1 MIKTANFTA
10 HENIDLSKEIA
21 LIAGVDTPF
30 TTLLMNKKLVE
41 TAGSVTINWREKTL
55 DDTADISKVEGH
67 TPDTFVSSG
76 RAEKSNVMEIFS
88 KAVQV
93 SGSAQASNVVG
104 INDLFASEINDRL
117 TEVKVNI
124 ERKCLHL
131 QTIMTVARPY
141 IRRMKSVFEQIHPDN
156 VVDINTAPTQADF
169 KAVVKK
175 LWDAG
180 LGSNEFYCF
189 VNADVKEIIDDFY
202 ANQVNYNMPMDT
214 FGFVANR
221 VITNYGIVNVVLN
234 RHMPVDKILVVD
246 PAYLRLVYL
255 RKAAFEMLAKDGDNL
270 KGMVITECYTKTL
283 IAKRLQLHSNSSL

>member
-1 MIKTANFTA
+1 MIKTTNFTQ

-21 LIAGVDTPF
+21 LVAPTDTPF
-30 TTLLMNKKLVE
+30 STLLMNKKLVE

-55 DDTADISKVEGH
+55 DDTEDISKTEGF
-67 TPDTFVSSG
+67 TVDTFVSSG

-93 SGSAQASNVVG
+93 SGSAQASNITG

-124 ERKCLHL
+124 EKKMLAPANYNDGS
-131 QTIMTVARPY
+131 TEPF
-141 IRRMKSVFEQIHPDN
+141 IRRMKSVFEQVHPDN
-156 VVDINTAPTQADF
+156 VVEIETAPTQNDF

-175 LWDAG
+175 LWDNG
-180 LGSNEFYCF
+180 LGSNEFYAF
-189 VNADVKEIIDDFY
+189 VNSDYKELIDGFY
-202 ANQVNYNMPMDT
+202 ANQINYNMPMDT
-214 FGFVANR
+214 FGFVANK

-255 RKAAFEMLAKDGDNL
+255 RKPAFEMLAKDGDNI
-270 KGMVITECYTKTL
+270 KGMVITECSLKVL
-283 IAKRLQLHSNSSL
+283 NSKAVAVAQ

>member
-1 MIKTANFTA
+1 MIKTNNFTQ

-21 LIAGVDTPF
+21 LVAPTDTPF
-30 TTLLMNKKLVE
+30 TTLLLNKKLVE

-55 DDTADISKVEGH
+55 DDTADISKTEGF
-67 TPDTFVSSG
+67 TVDTFVSSG

-124 ERKCLHL
+124 EKKMLAP
-131 QTIMTVARPY
+131 TNYNDGSTEPF
-141 IRRMKSVFEQIHPDN
+141 IRRMKSIFEQVDPSN
-156 VVDINTAPTQADF
+156 VVDITTAPTQADF

-180 LGSNEFYCF
+180 LGSNEFYAF
-189 VNADVKEIIDDFY
+189 VNADFKEIIDGFY
-202 ANQVNYNMPMDT
+202 ANQINYNMPMDT
-214 FGFVANR
+214 FGFVANK
-221 VITNYGIVNVVLN
+221 VITNYGVVNVVLN

-255 RKAAFEMLAKDGDNL
+255 RKPAFEMLAKDGDNL
-270 KGMVITECYTKTL
+270 KGMVITECSLKVL
-283 IAKRLQLHSNSSL
+283 NSKAVAVAQ

>member
-1 MIKTANFTA
+1 
-10 HENIDLSKEIA
+10 
-21 LIAGVDTPF
+21 
-30 TTLLMNKKLVE
+30 MNKKLVE

-55 DDTADISKVEGH
+55 DDTEDISKIEGH

-124 ERKCLHL
+124 EKKVLAP
-131 QTIMTVARPY
+131 TNYNDGSTEPF
-141 IRRMKSVFEQIHPDN
+141 IRRMKSIFEQVDPAN
-156 VVDINTAPTQADF
+156 VVDITTAPTQADF

-180 LGSNEFYCF
+180 LGSNEFYAF
-189 VNADVKEIIDDFY
+189 VNADFKELIDGFY
-202 ANQVNYNMPMDT
+202 ANQINYNQPMDT
-214 FGFVANR
+214 YGFVANKI
-221 VITNYGIVNVVLN
+221 ITNYGVVNVVLN

-255 RKAAFEMLAKDGDNL
+255 RKPAFEMLAKDGDNI
-270 KGMVITECYTKTL
+270 KGMVITECSLKVL
-283 IAKRLQLHSNSSL
+283 NSKAVAVAQ

>member
-1 MIKTANFTA
+1 MIKTTNFTQ

-21 LIAGVDTPF
+21 LVTPNDTPF

-55 DDTADISKVEGH
+55 DDTEDISKTEGF
-67 TPDTFVSSG
+67 TVDTFVSSG

-124 ERKCLHL
+124 EKKVLAP
-131 QTIMTVARPY
+131 TNYNDGSTEPF
-141 IRRMKSVFEQIHPDN
+141 IRRMKSIFEQVDPAN
-156 VVDINTAPTQADF
+156 VVDITTAPTQADF

-189 VNADVKEIIDDFY
+189 VNADFKEIIDGFY
-202 ANQVNYNMPMDT
+202 ANQINYNMPMDT
-214 FGFVANR
+214 FGFVANK
-221 VITNYGIVNVVLN
+221 VITNYGVVNVVLN

-255 RKAAFEMLAKDGDNL
+255 RKPAFEMLAKDGDNL
-270 KGMVITECYTKTL
+270 KGMVITECSLKVL
-283 IAKRLQLHSNSSL
+283 NSKAVAVAQ

>member
-1 MIKTANFTA
+1 MIKTNNFTQ
-10 HENIDLSKEIA
+10 HENIDLSREIA
-21 LIAGVDTPF
+21 LVAPTDTPF

-55 DDTADISKVEGH
+55 DDTEDISKTEGF
-67 TPDTFVSSG
+67 TVDTFVSSG

-93 SGSAQASNVVG
+93 SGSAQASNITG

-124 ERKCLHL
+124 EKKMLAPSNYNDGS
-131 QTIMTVARPY
+131 TEPF
-141 IRRMKSVFEQIHPDN
+141 IRRMKSIFEQVDPDN
-156 VVDINTAPTQADF
+156 VVEIETAPTQNDF

-180 LGSNEFYCF
+180 LGSNEFYAF
-189 VNADVKEIIDDFY
+189 VNADFKEIIDGFY
-202 ANQVNYNMPMDT
+202 ANQINYNMPMDT
-214 FGFVANR
+214 FGFVANK

-255 RKAAFEMLAKDGDNL
+255 RKPAFEMLAKDGDYL
-270 KGMVITECYTKTL
+270 KGMVITECSLKVL
-283 IAKRLQLHSNSSL
+283 NSKAVAVAQ

>member
-1 MIKTANFTA
+1 MIKTSNFTT
-10 HENIDLSKEIA
+10 HENIDLSREIA
-21 LIAGVDTPF
+21 LVAPTDTPF

-55 DDTADISKVEGH
+55 DDTEDISKTEGH

-76 RAEKSNVMEIFS
+76 RAEKSNIMEIFS

-93 SGSAQASNVVG
+93 SGSAQASNITG

-124 ERKCLHL
+124 EKKMLAP
-131 QTIMTVARPY
+131 TNYNDGSTEPF
-141 IRRMKSVFEQIHPDN
+141 IRRMKSIFEQIHPDN
-156 VVDINTAPTQADF
+156 VIDISTAPTQNDF

-180 LGSNEFYCF
+180 LGSNEFYAF
-189 VNADVKEIIDDFY
+189 VNADFKEIIDGFY
-202 ANQVNYNMPMDT
+202 TNQINYNMPMDT
-214 FGFVANR
+214 FGFVANK

-255 RKAAFEMLAKDGDNL
+255 RKPAFEMLAKDGDYL
-270 KGMVITECYTKTL
+270 KGMVITECSLKVL
-283 IAKRLQLHSNSSL
+283 NSKAVAVAQ

>member
-1 MIKTANFTA
+1 MIKTNNFTI

-21 LIAGVDTPF
+21 LITPSDTPF
-30 TTLLMNKKLVE
+30 STLLMNKKLVE

-55 DDTADISKVEGH
+55 DDTEDISKTEGF
-67 TPDTFVSSG
+67 TVDTFVSSG

-93 SGSAQASNVVG
+93 SGSAQASTIVG

-124 ERKCLHL
+124 ERKMLAPANYNDGS
-131 QTIMTVARPY
+131 TEPF
-141 IRRMKSVFEQIHPDN
+141 IRRMKSVFEQVHPDN
-156 VVDINTAPTQADF
+156 VVDITTAPTQNDF

-175 LWDAG
+175 LWDNG
-180 LGSNEFYCF
+180 LGSSEFYCF
-189 VNADVKEIIDDFY
+189 VNADFKEIIDSFY
-202 ANQVNYNMPMDT
+202 ANQINYNMPMDT
-214 FGFVANR
+214 FGFAANK

-255 RKAAFEMLAKDGDNL
+255 RKPAFEMLAKDGDNI
-270 KGMVITECYTKTL
+270 KGMVLTECSLKL
-283 IAKRLQLHSNSSL
+283 LNSKAVAVAQ

>member
-1 MIKTANFTA
+1 MIKTTDLTQ

-21 LIAGVDTPF
+21 LVAPTDTPF

-41 TAGSVTINWREKTL
+41 SAGSVTINWREKTL
-55 DDTADISKVEGH
+55 DDTEDISKVEGH

-76 RAEKSNVMEIFS
+76 RAEKSNIMEIFS

-93 SGSAQASNVVG
+93 SGSAQASTITG

-124 ERKCLHL
+124 EKKMLAPANYNDGS
-131 QTIMTVARPY
+131 QVPY
-141 IRRMKSVFEQIHPDN
+141 IRRMKSIFEQVHPDN
-156 VVDINTAPTQADF
+156 VVEIETAPTQADF

-175 LWDAG
+175 LWDNG

-189 VNADVKEIIDDFY
+189 VNADFKEIIDGFY
-202 ANQVNYNMPMDT
+202 ANQINYNMPMDT
-214 FGFVANR
+214 FGFVANK
-221 VITNYGIVNVVLN
+221 VVTNYGIVNVVLN
-234 RHMPVDKILVVD
+234 RHMPINKILVVD

-255 RKAAFEMLAKDGDNL
+255 RKPAFEMLAKDGDNL
-270 KGMVITECYTKTL
+270 KGMVITECSLKVL
-283 IAKRLQLHSNSSL
+283 NSKAVAIAQ

>member
-1 MIKTANFTA
+1 MIKTSNFTQ

-21 LIAGVDTPF
+21 LVTPTDTPF

-55 DDTADISKVEGH
+55 DDTADISKTEGF
-67 TPDTFVSSG
+67 TVDTFVSSG

-93 SGSAQASNVVG
+93 SGSAQASNVTG

-117 TEVKVNI
+117 TELKVNI
-124 ERKCLHL
+124 EKKMLAPSNYNDGS
-131 QTIMTVARPY
+131 TEPY
-141 IRRMKSVFEQIHPDN
+141 IRRMKSIFEQVDPAN

-180 LGSNEFYCF
+180 LGSNEFYAF
-189 VNADVKEIIDDFY
+189 VNADFKEIIDGFY
-202 ANQVNYNMPMDT
+202 ANQINYNMPMDT
-214 FGFVANR
+214 FGFVANK
-221 VITNYGIVNVVLN
+221 VITNYGVVNVVLN

-255 RKAAFEMLAKDGDNL
+255 RKPAFEMLAKDGDNI
-270 KGMVITECYTKTL
+270 KGMVITECSLKVL
-283 IAKRLQLHSNSSL
+283 NSKAVAVAQ

>member
-1 MIKTANFTA
+1 MIKTNNFTA

-21 LIAGVDTPF
+21 LVAPTDTPF

-55 DDTADISKVEGH
+55 DDTEDISKTEGF
-67 TPDTFVSSG
+67 TVDTFVSSG

-93 SGSAQASNVVG
+93 SGSAQASNITG

-124 ERKCLHL
+124 EKKMLAP
-131 QTIMTVARPY
+131 TNYNDGSTEPF
-141 IRRMKSVFEQIHPDN
+141 IRRMKSIFEQVDPDN
-156 VVDINTAPTQADF
+156 VVEIETAPTQADF

-180 LGSNEFYCF
+180 LGSNEFYAF
-189 VNADVKEIIDDFY
+189 VNADFKEIIDGFY
-202 ANQVNYNMPMDT
+202 ANQINYNMPMDT
-214 FGFVANR
+214 FGFVANK

-255 RKAAFEMLAKDGDNL
+255 RKPAFEMLAKDGDNI
-270 KGMVITECYTKTL
+270 KGMVLTECSLKVL
-283 IAKRLQLHSNSSL
+283 NSKAVAVAQ

>member
-1 MIKTANFTA
+1 MIKTTNFTQ

-21 LIAGVDTPF
+21 LVAPTDTPF
-30 TTLLMNKKLVE
+30 TTLLLNKKLVE

-55 DDTADISKVEGH
+55 DDTADISKTEGF
-67 TPDTFVSSG
+67 TVDTFVSSG

-124 ERKCLHL
+124 ERKMLAPSNYNDGS
-131 QTIMTVARPY
+131 TEPF
-141 IRRMKSVFEQIHPDN
+141 IRRMKSIFEQVDPSN
-156 VVDINTAPTQADF
+156 VVDITTAPTQADF

-189 VNADVKEIIDDFY
+189 LNADYKEILDDFY
-202 ANQVNYNMPMDT
+202 ANQINYNQPMDT
-214 FGFVANR
+214 YGFVANKI
-221 VITNYGIVNVVLN
+221 ITNYGIVNVVLN
-234 RHMPVDKILVVD
+234 RHMPVNKLLLVD
-246 PAYLRLVYL
+246 PSYLRLVYL
-255 RKAAFEMLAKDGDNL
+255 RKPAFEMLAKDGDNL
-270 KGMVITECYTKTL
+270 KGMVITECSLKVL
-283 IAKRLQLHSNSSL
+283 NSKAVAVAQ

>member
-1 MIKTANFTA
+1 MIRTNNFTM

-21 LIAGVDTPF
+21 LVAPTDTPF

-55 DDTADISKVEGH
+55 DDTEDISKTEGF
-67 TPDTFVSSG
+67 TVDTFVSSG

-93 SGSAQASNVVG
+93 SGSAQASNIVG
-104 INDLFASEINDRL
+104 INDLFASEISDRL

-124 ERKCLHL
+124 EKKMLAP
-131 QTIMTVARPY
+131 TNYNDGSKEPF
-141 IRRMKSVFEQIHPDN
+141 IRRMKSIFEQVHPDN
-156 VVDINTAPTQADF
+156 VVEIETAPTQNDF

-180 LGSNEFYCF
+180 LGSNEFYAF
-189 VNADVKEIIDDFY
+189 VNADFKEIIDGFY
-202 ANQVNYNMPMDT
+202 ANQINYNMPMDT
-214 FGFVANR
+214 FGFVANK
-221 VITNYGIVNVVLN
+221 VITNYGVVNVVLN

-255 RKAAFEMLAKDGDNL
+255 RKPAFEMLAKDGDYL
-270 KGMVITECYTKTL
+270 KGMVITECSLKVL
-283 IAKRLQLHSNSSL
+283 NSKAVAVAQ

>member
-1 MIKTANFTA
+1 MIKTTNFTQ

-21 LIAGVDTPF
+21 LVAPSDTPF
-30 TTLLMNKKLVE
+30 TTLLLNKKLVE

-55 DDTADISKVEGH
+55 DDTADISKTEGF
-67 TPDTFVSSG
+67 TVDTFVSSG

-93 SGSAQASNVVG
+93 SGSAQASNITG

-124 ERKCLHL
+124 EKKILAP
-131 QTIMTVARPY
+131 TNYNDGSTEPF
-141 IRRMKSVFEQIHPDN
+141 IRRMKSIFEQVDPANI
-156 VVDINTAPTQADF
+156 VDISTAPTQADF

-180 LGSNEFYCF
+180 LGSNEFYAF
-189 VNADVKEIIDDFY
+189 VNSDYKELIDSFY
-202 ANQVNYNMPMDT
+202 ANQINYNMPMDT
-214 FGFVANR
+214 FGFVANK

-234 RHMPVDKILVVD
+234 RHMPVDKILVCD

-255 RKAAFEMLAKDGDNL
+255 RKPAFEMLAKDGDNL
-270 KGMVITECYTKTL
+270 KGMLITECSLKVL
-283 IAKRLQLHSNSSL
+283 NSKAVAIAQ

>member
-1 MIKTANFTA
+1 MIKTSNFTA
-10 HENIDLSKEIA
+10 HENIDLSREIS
-21 LIAGVDTPF
+21 LIAPVDTPL
-30 TTLLMNKKLVE
+30 TTLLLNKKLVE

-55 DDTADISKVEGH
+55 DDTEDISRIEGY
-67 TPDTFVSSG
+67 TPDTFTSSG

-93 SGSAQASNVVG
+93 SGSAQASNVTG

-124 ERKCLHL
+124 EKKMLAP
-131 QTIMTVARPY
+131 TNYNDGSTEPY
-141 IRRMKSVFEQIHPDN
+141 IRRMKSIFEQVHPDN
-156 VVDINTAPTQADF
+156 VVEIETAPTQNDF

-175 LWDAG
+175 LWDNG
-180 LGSNEFYCF
+180 LGSSEFYCF
-189 VNADVKEIIDDFY
+189 INADYKEILDGFY
-202 ANQVNYNMPMDT
+202 ANQINYNMPMDT
-214 FGFVANR
+214 FGFVANK

-255 RKAAFEMLAKDGDNL
+255 RKPAFEMLAKDGDNI
-270 KGMVITECYTKTL
+270 KGMIVTECSLKL
-283 IAKRLQLHSNSSL
+283 LNSKAVAVAQ

>member
-1 MIKTANFTA
+1 MIKTSNFTA

-21 LIAGVDTPF
+21 LVAPNDTPL
-30 TTLLMNKKLVE
+30 TTLLLNKKLVE

-55 DDTADISKVEGH
+55 DDTEDISKTEGF
-67 TPDTFVSSG
+67 TVDTFVSSG

-93 SGSAQASNVVG
+93 SGSAQASNITG

-124 ERKCLHL
+124 EKKMLAP
-131 QTIMTVARPY
+131 TNYNDGSTEPY
-141 IRRMKSVFEQIHPDN
+141 IRRMKSIFEQVDPSN
-156 VVDINTAPTQADF
+156 VVDISTAPTQNDF
-169 KAVVKK
+169 KAVVKR
-175 LWDAG
+175 LWDNG
-180 LGSNEFYCF
+180 LGSSEFYCF
-189 VNADVKEIIDDFY
+189 INADYKEIIDSFY
-202 ANQVNYNMPMDT
+202 TNQINYNMPMDT
-214 FGFVANR
+214 FGFVANK

-255 RKAAFEMLAKDGDNL
+255 RKPAFEMLAKDGDNI
-270 KGMVITECYTKTL
+270 KGMIVTECSLKL
-283 IAKRLQLHSNSSL
+283 LNSKAVAVAQ

>member
-1 MIKTANFTA
+1 MIKTTNFTQ

-21 LIAGVDTPF
+21 LVAPSDTPF
-30 TTLLMNKKLVE
+30 STLLMNKKLVE

-55 DDTADISKVEGH
+55 DDTEDISKTEGF
-67 TPDTFVSSG
+67 TVDTFVSSG

-124 ERKCLHL
+124 EKKMLAP
-131 QTIMTVARPY
+131 TNYNDGSTAPF
-141 IRRMKSVFEQIHPDN
+141 IRRMKSVFEQVHPDN
-156 VVDINTAPTQADF
+156 VVEIETAPTQADF

-180 LGSNEFYCF
+180 LGSNEFYAF
-189 VNADVKEIIDDFY
+189 VNADFKEIIDGFY
-202 ANQVNYNMPMDT
+202 ANQINYNMPMDT
-214 FGFVANR
+214 FGFVANK
-221 VITNYGIVNVVLN
+221 VITNYGVVNVVLN

-255 RKAAFEMLAKDGDNL
+255 RKPAFEMLAKDGDNI
-270 KGMVITECYTKTL
+270 KGMVITECSLKL
-283 IAKRLQLHSNSSL
+283 LNSKAVAVAQ

>member
-1 MIKTANFTA
+1 MIKTNNFTQ

-21 LIAGVDTPF
+21 LVAPTDTPF

-55 DDTADISKVEGH
+55 DDTEDISKTEGF
-67 TPDTFVSSG
+67 TVDTFVSSG

-117 TEVKVNI
+117 TELKVNI
-124 ERKCLHL
+124 EKKMLAPSNYNDGS
-131 QTIMTVARPY
+131 TEPF
-141 IRRMKSVFEQIHPDN
+141 IRRMKSIFEQVDPDN
-156 VVDINTAPTQADF
+156 VVEIETAPTQNDF

-180 LGSNEFYCF
+180 LGSNEFYAF
-189 VNADVKEIIDDFY
+189 VNADFKEIIDGFY
-202 ANQVNYNMPMDT
+202 ANQINYNMPMDT
-214 FGFVANR
+214 FGFVANK

-234 RHMPVDKILVVD
+234 RHIPVDKILVVD

-255 RKAAFEMLAKDGDNL
+255 RKPAFEMLAKDGDNL
-270 KGMVITECYTKTL
+270 KGMVITECSLKVL
-283 IAKRLQLHSNSSL
+283 NSKAVAVAQ

>member
-1 MIKTANFTA
+1 MIKTSNFTM

-21 LIAGVDTPF
+21 LVAPTDTPF
-30 TTLLMNKKLVE
+30 TTLLLNKKLVE

-55 DDTADISKVEGH
+55 DDTEDISKTEGF
-67 TPDTFVSSG
+67 TVDAFVSSA

-93 SGSAQASNVVG
+93 SGSAQASNIVG

-124 ERKCLHL
+124 EKKMLAP
-131 QTIMTVARPY
+131 TNYNDGSTAPY
-141 IRRMKSVFEQIHPDN
+141 IRRMKSIFEQVDPAN
-156 VVDINTAPTQADF
+156 VVDISTAPTQNDF

-189 VNADVKEIIDDFY
+189 VNADYKELIDGFY
-202 ANQVNYNMPMDT
+202 ANQINYNMPMNT
-214 FGFVANR
+214 FGFVANKI
-221 VITNYGIVNVVLN
+221 ITNYGIVNVVLN

-255 RKAAFEMLAKDGDNL
+255 RKPAFEMLAKDGDNL
-270 KGMVITECYTKTL
+270 KGMVITECSLKVL
-283 IAKRLQLHSNSSL
+283 NSKAVAVAQ

>member
-1 MIKTANFTA
+1 MIKTSNFTA

-21 LIAGVDTPF
+21 LVAPSDTPF
-30 TTLLMNKKLVE
+30 STLLMNKKLVE

-55 DDTADISKVEGH
+55 DDTEDISKVEGH
-67 TPDTFVSSG
+67 TPDTFTSSA

-93 SGSAQASNVVG
+93 SGSAQASNIVG

-124 ERKCLHL
+124 EKKVLAP
-131 QTIMTVARPY
+131 TNYNDGSTEPF
-141 IRRMKSVFEQIHPDN
+141 IRRMKSIFEQVHPDN
-156 VVDINTAPTQADF
+156 VVEIETAPTQADF

-180 LGSNEFYCF
+180 LGSNEFYAF
-189 VNADVKEIIDDFY
+189 VNADFKEIIDGFY
-202 ANQVNYNMPMDT
+202 ANQINYNMPMDI
-214 FGFVANR
+214 FGFVANK
-221 VITNYGIVNVVLN
+221 VITNYGVVNVVLN

-255 RKAAFEMLAKDGDNL
+255 RKPAFEMLAKDGDNI
-270 KGMVITECYTKTL
+270 KGMVITECSLKL
-283 IAKRLQLHSNSSL
+283 LNSKAVAVAQ

>member
-1 MIKTANFTA
+1 MIKTSNFTM

-21 LIAGVDTPF
+21 LVAPTDTPF
-30 TTLLMNKKLVE
+30 TTLLLNKKLVE

-55 DDTADISKVEGH
+55 DDTADISKTEGF
-67 TPDTFVSSG
+67 TVDTFVSSG

-124 ERKCLHL
+124 EKKVLAP
-131 QTIMTVARPY
+131 TNYNDGSTEPF
-141 IRRMKSVFEQIHPDN
+141 IRRMKSIFEQVHPDN
-156 VVDINTAPTQADF
+156 VVEIETTPTQNDF

-175 LWDAG
+175 LWDSG
-180 LGSNEFYCF
+180 LGSSEFYCF
-189 VNADVKEIIDDFY
+189 INADYKELVDGFY
-202 ANQVNYNMPMDT
+202 ANQINYNMPMNT
-214 FGFVANR
+214 FGFVANKI
-221 VITNYGIVNVVLN
+221 ITNYGIVNVVLN
-234 RHMPVDKILVVD
+234 RHMPVVKILVVD

-255 RKAAFEMLAKDGDNL
+255 RKPAFEMLAKDGDNL
-270 KGMVITECYTKTL
+270 KGMVITECSLKVL
-283 IAKRLQLHSNSSL
+283 NSKAVAVAQ

>member
-1 MIKTANFTA
+1 MIKTSNFTT

-21 LIAGVDTPF
+21 LVAPTDTPF
-30 TTLLMNKKLVE
+30 TTLLLNKKLVE

-55 DDTADISKVEGH
+55 DDTEDISKIEGH
-67 TPDTFVSSG
+67 TPDTFVSSA

-117 TEVKVNI
+117 TELKVNI
-124 ERKCLHL
+124 EKKVLAPTNFNDGS
-131 QTIMTVARPY
+131 QVPY
-141 IRRMKSVFEQIHPDN
+141 IRRMKSIFEQVDPDN
-156 VVDINTAPTQADF
+156 VVEIETAPTQNDF

-189 VNADVKEIIDDFY
+189 VNADYKEIIDGFY
-202 ANQVNYNMPMDT
+202 ANQINYNMPMDT
-214 FGFVANR
+214 FGFIANKI
-221 VITNYGIVNVVLN
+221 ITNYGIVNVVLN
-234 RHMPVDKILVVD
+234 RHMPVDKILVID

-255 RKAAFEMLAKDGDNL
+255 RKPAFEMLAKDGDNL
-270 KGMVITECYTKTL
+270 KGMVITECSLKVL
-283 IAKRLQLHSNSSL
+283 NSKAVAVAQ

>member
-1 MIKTANFTA
+1 MIKTNNFTQ

-21 LIAGVDTPF
+21 LVAPTDTPF

-76 RAEKSNVMEIFS
+76 RAEKSNIMEIFS

-93 SGSAQASNVVG
+93 SGSAQASNITG
-104 INDLFASEINDRL
+104 INDLFASEISDRL
-117 TEVKVNI
+117 IELKVNI
-124 ERKCLHL
+124 EKKMLAPSNYNDGS
-131 QTIMTVARPY
+131 TEPF
-141 IRRMKSVFEQIHPDN
+141 IRRMKSIFEQVHPDN
-156 VVDINTAPTQADF
+156 VVEIETAPTQNDF

-189 VNADVKEIIDDFY
+189 VNADYKEIIDGFY
-202 ANQVNYNMPMDT
+202 ANQINYNMPMDT
-214 FGFVANR
+214 FGFVANK

-255 RKAAFEMLAKDGDNL
+255 RKPAFEMLAKDGDYI
-270 KGMVITECYTKTL
+270 KGMVITECSLKVL
-283 IAKRLQLHSNSSL
+283 NSKAVAVAQ

>member
-1 MIKTANFTA
+1 MIKTTNFTQ

-21 LIAGVDTPF
+21 LVAPTDTPF
-30 TTLLMNKKLVE
+30 ITLLLNKKLVE

-55 DDTADISKVEGH
+55 DDTEDISKTEGF
-67 TPDTFVSSG
+67 TVDTFVSSG

-93 SGSAQASNVVG
+93 SGSAQASNITG
-104 INDLFASEINDRL
+104 INDLFASEISDRL

-124 ERKCLHL
+124 EKKMLAP
-131 QTIMTVARPY
+131 TNYNDGSKEPF
-141 IRRMKSVFEQIHPDN
+141 IRRMKSVFEQVHPDN
-156 VVDINTAPTQADF
+156 VVEIETAPTQNDF

-180 LGSNEFYCF
+180 LGSNEFYAF
-189 VNADVKEIIDDFY
+189 VNADFKEIIDGFY
-202 ANQVNYNMPMDT
+202 ANQINYNMPMDT
-214 FGFVANR
+214 FGFVANK

-234 RHMPVDKILVVD
+234 RHMPIDKILIVD

-255 RKAAFEMLAKDGDNL
+255 RKPAFEMLAKDGDYI
-270 KGMVITECYTKTL
+270 KGMVITECSLKVL
-283 IAKRLQLHSNSSL
+283 NSKAVAVAQ

>member
-1 MIKTANFTA
+1 MIKTSNFTA
-10 HENIDLSKEIA
+10 HENIDLSREIA
-21 LIAGVDTPF
+21 LVAPTDTPF

-55 DDTADISKVEGH
+55 DDTEDISKTEGF
-67 TPDTFVSSG
+67 TVDTFVSSG

-93 SGSAQASNVVG
+93 SGSAQASNITG

-124 ERKCLHL
+124 EKKMLAP
-131 QTIMTVARPY
+131 TNYNDGSSEPF
-141 IRRMKSVFEQIHPDN
+141 IRRMKSIFEQVHPDN
-156 VVDINTAPTQADF
+156 VVEIETAPTQNDF

-189 VNADVKEIIDDFY
+189 INADYKELVDGFY
-202 ANQVNYNMPMDT
+202 ANQINYNMPMDT
-214 FGFVANR
+214 FGFVANK
-221 VITNYGIVNVVLN
+221 VITNYGVVNVVLN

-255 RKAAFEMLAKDGDNL
+255 RKPAFEMLAKDGDNL
-270 KGMVITECYTKTL
+270 KGMVITECSLKVL
-283 IAKRLQLHSNSSL
+283 NSKAVAVAQ

>member
-1 MIKTANFTA
+1 MIKTTNFTQ
-10 HENIDLSKEIA
+10 HENIDLSREIA
-21 LIAGVDTPF
+21 LITPTDTPL
-30 TTLLMNKKLVE
+30 TTLLLNKKLVE

-55 DDTADISKVEGH
+55 DDTADISKTEGF
-67 TPDTFVSSG
+67 TVDTFVSSG

-93 SGSAQASNVVG
+93 SGSAQASNVTG

-124 ERKCLHL
+124 EKKMLAP
-131 QTIMTVARPY
+131 TNYNDGSTEPY
-141 IRRMKSVFEQIHPDN
+141 IRRMKSIFEQVDPSN
-156 VVDINTAPTQADF
+156 VVDISTAPTQNDF

-175 LWDAG
+175 LWDGG
-180 LGSNEFYCF
+180 LGANEFYAF
-189 VNADVKEIIDDFY
+189 VNADFKEIIDGFY
-202 ANQVNYNMPMDT
+202 ANQINYNMPMDT
-214 FGFVANR
+214 FGFVANK

-255 RKAAFEMLAKDGDNL
+255 RKPAFEMLAKDGDNI
-270 KGMVITECYTKTL
+270 KGMVITEVTL
-283 IAKRLQLHSNSSL
+283 KLLNSKAVAVAQ

>member
-1 MIKTANFTA
+1 MIKTSNFTQ

-21 LIAGVDTPF
+21 LVTPTDTPF

-55 DDTADISKVEGH
+55 DDTADISKTEGF
-67 TPDTFVSSG
+67 TVDTFVSSG

-93 SGSAQASNVVG
+93 SGSAQASNVTG

-117 TEVKVNI
+117 TELKVNI
-124 ERKCLHL
+124 EKKMLAPSNYNDGS
-131 QTIMTVARPY
+131 TEPY
-141 IRRMKSVFEQIHPDN
+141 IRRMKSIFEQVDPAN

-180 LGSNEFYCF
+180 VGSNEFYAF
-189 VNADVKEIIDDFY
+189 VNADFKEIIDGFY
-202 ANQVNYNMPMDT
+202 ANQINYNMPMDT
-214 FGFVANR
+214 FGFVANK
-221 VITNYGIVNVVLN
+221 VITNYGVVNVVLN

-255 RKAAFEMLAKDGDNL
+255 RKPAFEMLAKDGDNI
-270 KGMVITECYTKTL
+270 KGMVITECSLKVL
-283 IAKRLQLHSNSSL
+283 NSKAVAVAQ

>member
-1 MIKTANFTA
+1 MIKTTNFTQ

-21 LIAGVDTPF
+21 LVAPTDTPF
-30 TTLLMNKKLVE
+30 TTLLLNKKLVE

-55 DDTADISKVEGH
+55 DDTADISKTEGF
-67 TPDTFVSSG
+67 TVDTFVSSG

-124 ERKCLHL
+124 EKKVLAP
-131 QTIMTVARPY
+131 TNYNDGSTEPF
-141 IRRMKSVFEQIHPDN
+141 IRRMKSVFEQVHPDN
-156 VVDINTAPTQADF
+156 VVEIETAPTQNDF

-180 LGSNEFYCF
+180 LGSNEFYAF
-189 VNADVKEIIDDFY
+189 VNADFKEIIDGFY
-202 ANQVNYNMPMDT
+202 ANQINYNMPMDT
-214 FGFVANR
+214 FGFVANK
-221 VITNYGIVNVVLN
+221 VITNYGVVNVVLN

-255 RKAAFEMLAKDGDNL
+255 RKPAFEMLAKDGDNL
-270 KGMVITECYTKTL
+270 KGMVITECSLKVL
-283 IAKRLQLHSNSSL
+283 NSKAVAVAQ

>member
-1 MIKTANFTA
+1 MIKTSNFTQ
-10 HENIDLSKEIA
+10 HENIDLSREIA
-21 LIAGVDTPF
+21 LVAPSDTPF

-55 DDTADISKVEGH
+55 DDTEDISKTEGH

-93 SGSAQASNVVG
+93 SGSAQASNIVG

-124 ERKCLHL
+124 EKKMLAPTNYNDGS
-131 QTIMTVARPY
+131 QVPY
-141 IRRMKSVFEQIHPDN
+141 IRRMKSIFEQVHPDN
-156 VVDINTAPTQADF
+156 VVEIETAPTQNDF

-189 VNADVKEIIDDFY
+189 VNADFKEIIDGFY
-202 ANQVNYNMPMDT
+202 ANQINYNMPMDT
-214 FGFVANR
+214 FGFVANK
-221 VITNYGIVNVVLN
+221 VITNYGVVNVVLN

-255 RKAAFEMLAKDGDNL
+255 RKPSFEMLAKDGDYL
-270 KGMVITECYTKTL
+270 KGMVITECSLKVL
-283 IAKRLQLHSNSSL
+283 NSKAVAVAQ